1 MEMKRFNVVLTL
13 KKGVQFF
20 LLLFSLL
27 MDSYGISLHFEFN
40 LVGVIFM
47 LSVEVLEKKSVVQ
60 ILKFCKGLK
69 IVCISNTSLPSVKF
83 YLLL

>member
-1 MEMKRFNVVLTL
+1 MEMQRFNVVLTL
-13 KKGVQFF
+13 KKGVQLF

-27 MDSYGISLHFEFN
+27 MDSYDISLNFEFT

-47 LSVEVLEKKSVVQ
+47 LSVEVMEKKSLVVQ

-69 IVCISNTSLPSVKF
+69 IVCISNTSLP
-83 YLLL
+83 